1 MADGVRPQL
10 GRPAVDLGSDPNFRC
25 RRQIGVRPQQRGAA
39 VQIDRYT
46 KLMLTIIAACLVW
59 LCAMTVGRP
68 AQAQQLTAMPA
79 ALPGGAQP
87 VVIVGWGTMDMTGR
101 IALQLMGSGNAART
115 DATVP
120 VRADRPLSVTL
131 PYTPANPIPA
141 RRHVDAR
148 RPAADRDCGDSQER
162 KRLGAD
168 SNRSGTRADEG
179 QAGRR
184 RALRGSRSP
193 DLDPRTSIATSSP
206 VLRK

>member
-1 MADGVRPQL
+1 M
-10 GRPAVDLGSDPNFRC
+10 
-25 RRQIGVRPQQRGAA
+25 
-39 VQIDRYT
+39 QIDRYT

-59 LCAMTVGRP
+59 LCAMNVGRP

-131 PYTPANPIPA
+131 PYTPADPLPTKLSSTHDNPLPIEIAAIRKNAKGWEPIRTEVEPA
-141 RRHVDAR
+141 
-148 RPAADRDCGDSQER
+148 PTRDKPGGGER
-162 KRLGAD
+162 
-168 SNRSGTRADEG
+168 
-179 QAGRR
+179 
-184 RALRGSRSP
+184 
-193 DLDPRTSIATSSP
+193 
-206 VLRK
+206 